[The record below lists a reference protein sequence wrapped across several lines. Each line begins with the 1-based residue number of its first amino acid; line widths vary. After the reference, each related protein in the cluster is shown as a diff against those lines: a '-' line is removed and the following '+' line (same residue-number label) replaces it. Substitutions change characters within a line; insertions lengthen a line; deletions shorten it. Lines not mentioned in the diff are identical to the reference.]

1 MANGYMHLAV
11 QERALIETQLRLGMS
26 PGGGWPRLLTLVAT
40 TKRVGAPSFAHFAK
54 GGYYKRQHLRSY
66 AARSRNEIFPHP
78 SFTLTA
84 RPLRVDTI
92 DNCSSAIVRATPPV
106 PAESDSDAYT

>member
-40 TKRVGAPSFAHFAK
+40 TKRVGGWIQGASAT
-54 GGYYKRQHLRSY
+54 
-66 AARSRNEIFPHP
+66 FPN
-78 SFTLTA
+78 
-84 RPLRVDTI
+84 RR
-92 DNCSSAIVRATPPV
+92 
-106 PAESDSDAYT
+106 